1 VQILPGTTSAWH
13 TPTREL
19 QAINRGKRKMFK
31 KYLIL
36 LAIGVAI
43 VGCSVDKNATT
54 DLREYLVDNMHIIVG
69 VKSVTNGKTT
79 IKSFDGALWDIPEGT
94 PITEQRVSLE
104 SFKRITQ

>member
-1 VQILPGTTSAWH
+1 VQVLPGTTSAWH
-13 TPTREL
+13 TSTREL

-43 VGCSVDKNATT
+43 IGCSVDKNATT

-69 VKSVTNGKTT
+69 VKSVTNGNTT
-79 IKSFDGALWDIPEGT
+79 IKSYDGATWDLPEGT
-94 PITEQRVSLE
+94 PITEQRITIE
-104 SFKRITQ
+104 SFARATK